1 MDDLNVFAN
10 EDNQVNGVKP
20 TPPPQVCARCD
31 SDNTKFC
38 YYNNYSLLQPRYFC
52 KNCRRYWT
60 HGGTLRNV
68 PIGGSS
74 RAKRARVDQPPV
86 AQMVPEIQPVNH
98 QPFLNVQENIGFVG
112 PFGASSSSSAAA
124 VGNRFG
130 SLSDIHGGMVTN
142 VHPTRTFRPNHRL
155 AYQDGSFEQDYYDVG
170 SDNLLVN
177 QQVGGYVDN
186 LNGYYMNQVEQHQW
200 NQSFNNTMNMN
211 HNNASTSG
219 SSIVSDMN
227 VNNDNNK
234 YRYLNSVIM
243 HPCHLEKDGP

>member
-68 PIGGSS
+68 PIGG
-74 RAKRARVDQPPV
+74 KNND
-86 AQMVPEIQPVNH
+86 
-98 QPFLNVQENIGFVG
+98 FVG
-112 PFGASSSSSAAA
+112 SFGASSSAAA

-155 AYQDGSFEQDYYDVG
+155 AYPDGSFEQDYYDVG
-170 SDNLLVN
+170 SDNLMVN

-186 LNGYYMNQVEQHQW
+186 LNGYYMNQVEQ
-200 NQSFNNTMNMN
+200 
-211 HNNASTSG
+211 
-219 SSIVSDMN
+219 
-227 VNNDNNK
+227 
-234 YRYLNSVIM
+234 L
-243 HPCHLEKDGP
+243 PLEPELQQHYEHESQ